1 MVRCSFLDT
10 LAIASMYIFS
20 FIFSSNVS
28 HSQGNQRN
36 SIIKQWKKI
45 ELLLFFLLSKNNKKP
60 DGLCMGSSSNLNTKR
75 SEVPQSNIST
85 YPCSDV
91 PSFSKVFEI
100 CYNQTVLFTTV
111 DLQDSSQGYI
121 LSYFL
126 KLCKALSFS
135 VMVVKFSLACIF
147 HHAWEKI
154 SNLWCS
160 LS

>member
-1 MVRCSFLDT
+1 MHHFVISQQKHKCKAKPKGAHLRKSNYPLYRGGMVRCSFLDT

-20 FIFSSNVS
+20 YIFSSNVS

-100 CYNQTVLFTTV
+100 C
-111 DLQDSSQGYI
+111 
-121 LSYFL
+121 
-126 KLCKALSFS
+126 
-135 VMVVKFSLACIF
+135 
-147 HHAWEKI
+147 
-154 SNLWCS
+154 
-160 LS
+160 